1 MNAKQ
6 NLYSICIMVLDRLE
20 ISILL
25 FVLVG
30 IILVRE
36 YMPKITSYLDGKHE
50 DPAFLAVLHQHTKI
64 VKDSS
69 EADIV
74 VPVESS
80 TIASPQTGQ
89 VLIHVSNDKVIMD
102 RNSLWKLFCRKGGRS
117 FASEYIPEIF
127 IICQDS
133 ASDDY
138 EEFLKRKTEWPSL
151 MFRPFIL
158 KNEAKNDTEGLY
170 MTQSDLEDG
179 LKELK
184 NNNLLTRTFATQL
197 GSVYNLQYTVIQKVL
212 SNPYIHMSRGFKLEL
227 YIAFTSEGG
236 KTSGH
241 CFHDGLVY
249 WTRSRWNPND
259 QTIDNT
265 VASRSLMR
273 KGRTREKYE
282 RVYSRYP
289 RTLQELMKALGN
301 EKSRAMFSDVL
312 RVLKKMCEVC
322 CKEIGNEFTDNSTSG
337 LYAVEVALDDKSRA
351 WLLQISKPPGY
362 SDTQAHE
369 TKLRTEVWEDLFKIQ
384 NVILTQNESKFSTIY
399 EQ

>member
-80 TIASPQTGQ
+80 TVASPQTGQ

-179 LKELK
+179 AKGIEEQ
-184 NNNLLTRTFATQL
+184 QL
-197 GSVYNLQYTVIQKVL
+197 ADQNFCDTVGFCVQFTVHSNSKSHFKSVHSHVARIQARAV
-212 SNPYIHMSRGFKLEL
+212 
-227 YIAFTSEGG
+227 
-236 KTSGH
+236 H
-241 CFHDGLVY
+241 C
-249 WTRSRWNPND
+249 
-259 QTIDNT
+259 I
-265 VASRSLMR
+265 
-273 KGRTREKYE
+273 YE
-282 RVYSRYP
+282 RRWKDIGGTVSMTGWYIGREAVGTQMIRQST
-289 RTLQELMKALGN
+289 TLSQV
-301 EKSRAMFSDVL
+301 D
-312 RVLKKMCEVC
+312 
-322 CKEIGNEFTDNSTSG
+322 
-337 LYAVEVALDDKSRA
+337 
-351 WLLQISKPPGY
+351 
-362 SDTQAHE
+362 H
-369 TKLRTEVWEDLFKIQ
+369 
-384 NVILTQNESKFSTIY
+384 
-399 EQ
+399 